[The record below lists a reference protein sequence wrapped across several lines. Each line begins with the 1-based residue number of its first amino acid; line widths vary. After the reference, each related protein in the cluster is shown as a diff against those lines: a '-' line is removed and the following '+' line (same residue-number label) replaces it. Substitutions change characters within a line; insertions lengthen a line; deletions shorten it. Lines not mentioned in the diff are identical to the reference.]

1 MREPS
6 CPMLA
11 ARLPRAL
18 DRLCQALPQEPDPSA
33 SIALALEQ
41 FQAVDVALDRSITPG
56 QGEPGGDCRKVFLE
70 PLGKAGQR
78 LNPTRARLRYPR
90 GEGVAPALAH
100 EHQKGLAQGIRLRN
114 R

>member
-1 MREPS
+1 MGEPS

-18 DRLCQALPQEPDPSA
+18 DRLYQALPQEPDPSA

-78 LNPTRARLRYPR
+78 LNPTRARFRHPR
-90 GEGVAPALAH
+90 NEGGASALS
-100 EHQKGLAQGIRLRN
+100 HQRQEGLAQGIRLGER
-114 R
+114 